1 MWDGRY
7 LPFNYTTATGY
18 SKWLNINGIN
28 RFWSDFDPQYNVRF
42 IVRLAGWV
50 NEPCPAQWMFGS
62 SQIQCEYA
70 FHGRQSQSTC
80 CPHALTTP
88 GQLPPD
94 CGCRDDV
101 AGTPYRMAYLPAQS
115 KIDVTT
121 FEFNVA
127 TLDPRYPADP
137 DGAPDINNG
146 VAVQCQ
152 GMALKR
158 LSIAIF
164 YRLAVI
170 DVRFNGYLL
179 DFQYDDHPDP
189 TQKWL
194 TILDLD
200 LSVSDFS
207 LYTPVGLQVR
217 VQGTPLELC
226 PASSLYGSQASCEYF
241 IFGLSNYQTCCPH
254 TVSSW

>member
-50 NEPCPAQWMFGS
+50 NEPC
-62 SQIQCEYA
+62 
-70 FHGRQSQSTC
+70 
-80 CPHALTTP
+80 
-88 GQLPPD
+88 
-94 CGCRDDV
+94 
-101 AGTPYRMAYLPAQS
+101 PAQS